1 MNISFLD
8 YVELKKKF
16 TSRTLAEIRKRLEGV
31 VDLETTCTE
40 QSSVVCSSLTTQA
53 QIHRFKELRENYSAK
68 VHQLLTDW
76 MRSWENT
83 IEMMTMFE
91 IKQILTR
98 MENTLESLIAKFL
111 RDQATLTQA
120 AKVSPEFFLE
130 TCKDDLSDSLLGIR
144 SNGTR
149 RGVYNKRIPE
159 RSIKVLKSWLEQN
172 QDDPYPSQEEKKL
185 LSASTGLSMKQITNW
200 FINKRCKLSV
210 CKYKKKKRGL
220 RGVCRGEH
228 RSK

>member
-40 QSSVVCSSLTTQA
+40 QSSVVSSSLTTQA

-120 AKVSPEFFLE
+120 AKVSPEIFLE

-159 RSIKVLKSWLEQN
+159 MSIKVLESWLEQN
-172 QDDPYPSQEEKKL
+172 QY
-185 LSASTGLSMKQITNW
+185 
-200 FINKRCKLSV
+200 
-210 CKYKKKKRGL
+210 
-220 RGVCRGEH
+220 
-228 RSK
+228 